1 MKENGRK
8 SRSNALRATLNPN
21 SQNNN
26 ISDLDL
32 YKKHKAEYGT
42 RLMTEDLTS
51 PEEIMLLNEGSP
63 TTLRSKGKSFTENDE
78 KDSMRKVVINNLE
91 EDNLDPPKL
100 KKELQFIGK
109 KKASPQYQVLENK
122 ERSLDPIE
130 RHRRKTSLL
139 KAIGE
144 PVPLPYLQNGPNNY
158 VNVKNEESQRF
169 DQTEMDSIDQRWNSV
184 IESNRK
190 IVKARLNE
198 IRNAGKGIRLD
209 SPQPRRVSEENV
221 QGHSHNIL
229 EQSEK
234 SNVSLKSEGHQDM
247 YASFDDGYGD
257 SIVIG
262 TPKQDLIKSK
272 RLDDAKVL
280 SDIKSILLEN
290 STKLDTVIEVLG
302 SSKKVKLDKNNKIAL
317 NRLDK
322 YSMNQA
328 NVKNTTFHSMTSVS
342 YNLSPYCSTG
352 TTFRKQPLYRIW
364 ETESSTS
371 ADLSQKLNYM
381 FPKLGLSES
390 QTSLKDKDVTK
401 DVVCQD
407 IHWSVDATSLVTIN
421 SDYGIRQYLI
431 PDPKSDQTLLNPY
444 SRIFAHES
452 VLSSDISPR
461 YSLYE
466 DDSFSDNQVRYC
478 GSYKNQV
485 FIIDLRGKTLQLLNN
500 LQGNGARGCYQI
512 INSDNGSYLYVLQRY
527 SSRIE
532 ILDHRRPDRP
542 VNHLELPGRSDF
554 QKLKACYNG
563 SFQVGSPLGKGQ
575 ILSWDKSTIESG
587 GITREN
593 QVVQCQPDILYN
605 VPQCKSMRINI
616 IKTSS
621 DATAISYSGDTAG
634 IALLQ
639 R

>member
-1 MKENGRK
+1 
-8 SRSNALRATLNPN
+8 
-21 SQNNN
+21 
-26 ISDLDL
+26 
-32 YKKHKAEYGT
+32 
-42 RLMTEDLTS
+42 
-51 PEEIMLLNEGSP
+51 
-63 TTLRSKGKSFTENDE
+63 
-78 KDSMRKVVINNLE
+78 
-91 EDNLDPPKL
+91 
-100 KKELQFIGK
+100 
-109 KKASPQYQVLENK
+109 
-122 ERSLDPIE
+122 
-130 RHRRKTSLL
+130 
-139 KAIGE
+139 
-144 PVPLPYLQNGPNNY
+144 
-158 VNVKNEESQRF
+158 
-169 DQTEMDSIDQRWNSV
+169 
-184 IESNRK
+184 
-190 IVKARLNE
+190 
-198 IRNAGKGIRLD
+198 
-209 SPQPRRVSEENV
+209 
-221 QGHSHNIL
+221 
-229 EQSEK
+229 
-234 SNVSLKSEGHQDM
+234 
-247 YASFDDGYGD
+247 
-257 SIVIG
+257 
-262 TPKQDLIKSK
+262 
-272 RLDDAKVL
+272 
-280 SDIKSILLEN
+280 
-290 STKLDTVIEVLG
+290 
-302 SSKKVKLDKNNKIAL
+302 
-317 NRLDK
+317 
-322 YSMNQA
+322 MNQA

-466 DDSFSDNQVRYC
+466 GSSEPLANSILIGAKNVPIKLVDLNDTNNLSTIRSYDISNLENEKFETPYVLKYHRESLFLSGTVRNKVNVYDVNRREPVNILTYSRRSKCGTQSYKSIISCLDDSFSDNQVRYC

>member
-209 SPQPRRVSEENV
+209 SPQPRRVSGENV

-317 NRLDK
+317 NRLY
-322 YSMNQA
+322 YS
-328 NVKNTTFHSMTSVS
+328 K
-342 YNLSPYCSTG
+342 
-352 TTFRKQPLYRIW
+352 
-364 ETESSTS
+364 
-371 ADLSQKLNYM
+371 
-381 FPKLGLSES
+381 
-390 QTSLKDKDVTK
+390 
-401 DVVCQD
+401 
-407 IHWSVDATSLVTIN
+407 
-421 SDYGIRQYLI
+421 
-431 PDPKSDQTLLNPY
+431 
-444 SRIFAHES
+444 
-452 VLSSDISPR
+452 
-461 YSLYE
+461 
-466 DDSFSDNQVRYC
+466 
-478 GSYKNQV
+478 
-485 FIIDLRGKTLQLLNN
+485 NN
-500 LQGNGARGCYQI
+500 LYWILCI
-512 INSDNGSYLYVLQRY
+512 IILLICNIYVY
-527 SSRIE
+527 YY
-532 ILDHRRPDRP
+532 
-542 VNHLELPGRSDF
+542 V
-554 QKLKACYNG
+554 
-563 SFQVGSPLGKGQ
+563 
-575 ILSWDKSTIESG
+575 
-587 GITREN
+587 
-593 QVVQCQPDILYN
+593 
-605 VPQCKSMRINI
+605 
-616 IKTSS
+616 
-621 DATAISYSGDTAG
+621 
-634 IALLQ
+634 
-639 R
+639 